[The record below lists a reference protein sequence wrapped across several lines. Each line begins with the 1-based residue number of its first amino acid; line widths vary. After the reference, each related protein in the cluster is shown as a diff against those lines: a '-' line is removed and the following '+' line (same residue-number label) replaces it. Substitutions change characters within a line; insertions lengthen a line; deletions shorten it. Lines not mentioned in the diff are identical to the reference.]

1 MENALSV
8 QKKEFKQN
16 IAVLQFCLWN
26 LKLLKFKI
34 NYWTVEVTWRMAV
47 LLKSLLNHKNHF
59 ILDTQVVQGEG
70 GYGLGHGK
78 APHHAVCVPVVREV
92 HAEVRKTH
100 QC

>member
-1 MENALSV
+1 M
-8 QKKEFKQN
+8 
-16 IAVLQFCLWN
+16 WN